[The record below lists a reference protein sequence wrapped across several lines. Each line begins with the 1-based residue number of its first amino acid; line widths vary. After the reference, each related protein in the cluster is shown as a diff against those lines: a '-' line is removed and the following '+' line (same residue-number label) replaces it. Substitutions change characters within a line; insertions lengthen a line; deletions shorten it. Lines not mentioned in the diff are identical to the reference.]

1 MDRKFPLDNVGP
13 AGARQW
19 AARIECCECGRVA
32 HHTSNSTR
40 HKPPEAVQQ
49 YFRKNGWQVGAGPR
63 ADKCPKCVEAKH
75 INRQKEMPMA
85 ETKEQNVVQMPRAMS
100 REDRKL
106 IFDEIHGCYDKE
118 AGRYMDGWHDEK
130 VAKTL
135 GKHVPRA
142 WVSEIREDFF
152 GPSGSNEDFDK
163 FLERVKPI
171 DAEVIQVKSLV
182 AQLDERVKKLD
193 ASAADL
199 MRFANEVRR
208 ASGIA
213 K

>member
-1 MDRKFPLDNVGP
+1 MERRFPLDNVGT
-13 AGARQW
+13 GGSRQW
-19 AARIECCECGRVA
+19 AARIECCECSRVA
-32 HHTSNSTR
+32 HYTSNSTK
-40 HKPPEAVQQ
+40 HKPPVAVEQ

-106 IFDEIHGCYDKE
+106 IFDEINGCYDKE

-152 GPSGSNEDFDK
+152 GPSGTNDGFEEFMKRLKDV
-163 FLERVKPI
+163 EAEAIRVKSM
-171 DAEVIQVKSLV
+171 AAQVN
-182 AQLDERVKKLD
+182 EMEKKLD
-193 ASAADL
+193 ASFADL

-208 ASGIA
+208 ASGLA

>member
-1 MDRKFPLDNVGP
+1 
-13 AGARQW
+13 
-19 AARIECCECGRVA
+19 
-32 HHTSNSTR
+32 
-40 HKPPEAVQQ
+40 
-49 YFRKNGWQVGAGPR
+49 
-63 ADKCPKCVEAKH
+63 
-75 INRQKEMPMA
+75 MA
-85 ETKEQNVVQMPRAMS
+85 ETKEQNVVQMPRSMS

-106 IFDEIHGCYDKE
+106 IFDEIHGCYDKD

-171 DAEVIQVKSLV
+171 DAEVIQVKSLI
-182 AQLDERVKKLD
+182 AQLDDRVKKLD